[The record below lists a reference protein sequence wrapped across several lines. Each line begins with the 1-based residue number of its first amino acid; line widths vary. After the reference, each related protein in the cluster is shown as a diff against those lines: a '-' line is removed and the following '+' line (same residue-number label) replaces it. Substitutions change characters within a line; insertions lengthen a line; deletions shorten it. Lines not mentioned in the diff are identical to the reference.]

1 MKISCSNIK
10 KFLIFSRGKAF
21 RLFRKKD
28 PPAYKKILTFQETEL
43 SDIPRNGTPPQKKL
57 LLFHDTEHSYITR
70 SNFPSMKNIK
80 NPL

>member
-21 RLFRKKD
+21 HLFREKD
-28 PPAYKKILTFQETEL
+28 PIRKQNFLIFQETEPL
-43 SDIPRNGTPPQKKL
+43 RKKL
-57 LLFHDTEHSYITR
+57 LLFHDTELSYITKN
-70 SNFPSMKNIK
+70 NFPSMKNIK

>member
-28 PPAYKKILTFQETEL
+28 PPAYKKNPYIFQETEL
-43 SDIPRNGTPPQKKL
+43 PPKKNC
-57 LLFHDTEHSYITR
+57 FYFMIQ
-70 SNFPSMKNIK
+70 NI
-80 NPL
+80 LILQEVTFQA